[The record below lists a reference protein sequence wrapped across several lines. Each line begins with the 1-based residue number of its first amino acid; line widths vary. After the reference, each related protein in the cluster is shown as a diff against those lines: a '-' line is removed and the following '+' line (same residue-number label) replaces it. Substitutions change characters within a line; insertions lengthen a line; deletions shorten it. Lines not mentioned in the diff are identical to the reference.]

1 MWDSRCITFE
11 AYSYSVTY
19 PSFMPGRD
27 IATRREGF
35 TTPWLFIHISDG
47 KMGDVGV
54 PDLLPI
60 ETGIW

>member
-1 MWDSRCITFE
+1 
-11 AYSYSVTY
+11 
-19 PSFMPGRD
+19 MPGRD

-35 TTPWLFIHISDG
+35 TSPWLFIHISDG